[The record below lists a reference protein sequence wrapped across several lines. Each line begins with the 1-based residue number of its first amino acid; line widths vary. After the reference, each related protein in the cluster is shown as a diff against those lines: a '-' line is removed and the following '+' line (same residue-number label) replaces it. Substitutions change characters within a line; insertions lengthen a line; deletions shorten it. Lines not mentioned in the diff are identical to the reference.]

1 MYYGTKAR
9 TNMKRLLFITGK
21 PGIGKTT
28 ILLNAANE
36 LKNEGYRIGG
46 MLSREV
52 RKDNVRIG
60 FEITDF
66 ATGQKGW
73 LAHINQ
79 PSGPQVSKYRV
90 NLQDLDQIGVNAIR
104 NALKDAQVIV
114 IDEIGPMELFSKAF
128 QQVVKDAADSQKLVI
143 GVIHQRARNPIINS
157 IKERSDA
164 EISEATIENRQ
175 KLHNILIEKSVQ
187 FLNDS
192 AE

>member
-1 MYYGTKAR
+1 
-9 TNMKRLLFITGK
+9 MKRLLFITGK

-28 ILLNAANE
+28 ILLNVANE

-52 RKDNVRIG
+52 RKDGVRIG

-175 KLHNILIEKSVQ
+175 RLHNILIEKSVQ
-187 FLNDS
+187 FLNES

>member
-28 ILLNAANE
+28 ILLNVANE

-52 RKDNVRIG
+52 RKDGVRIG

-175 KLHNILIEKSVQ
+175 RLHNILIEKSVQ
-187 FLNDS
+187 FLNES